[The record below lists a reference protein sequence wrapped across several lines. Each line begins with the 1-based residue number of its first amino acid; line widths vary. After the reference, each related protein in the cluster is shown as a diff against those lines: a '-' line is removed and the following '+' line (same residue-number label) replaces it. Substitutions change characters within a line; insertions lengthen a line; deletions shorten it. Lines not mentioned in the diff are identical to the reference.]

1 MNLLYSNDR
10 YLEIFPAAS
19 GKGSAVRI
27 LCEYLH
33 RPLGNALAAGD
44 EANDI
49 SMIRAAG
56 TGIAMQ
62 NARDEVKAAADIV
75 TAKDNN
81 HDGLAAVLMEYL

>member
-33 RPLGNALAAGD
+33 LPLGNALAAGD

-49 SMIRAAG
+49 SMIRVAG

-62 NARDEVKAAADIV
+62 NAKDEVKAAADIV
-75 TAKDNN
+75 TARDNN